1 MMDNPTD
8 RLCGLFFV
16 LFGLMLFFYLIP
28 TQIETVDYG
37 AIRPKTMPQ
46 ILSVI
51 MGVFGAILMLRP
63 SDGTDLQQ
71 VPWLKSARIVAILVA
86 GLMLIAQFGFVYIAA
101 PLSLALMRIMG
112 ERRPLWLGLGVL
124 GMPALIW
131 FAVTVL
137 LERPLP

>member
-1 MMDNPTD
+1 MNNMTD

-46 ILSVI
+46 ILAVI
-51 MGVFGAILMLRP
+51 IGVFGFILMVKP
-63 SDGTDLQQ
+63 ADGSNLQPM
-71 VPWLKSARIVAILVA
+71 PWGRSSLIVAVLSG
-86 GLMLIAQFGFVYIAA
+86 GLWLISLFGFIFMA
-101 PLSLALMRIMG
+101 PFLALVLMVIMG
-112 ERRPLWLGLGVL
+112 ERRPLWLGLGVV

-131 FAVTVL
+131 FAVTIL

>member
-1 MMDNPTD
+1 M
-8 RLCGLFFV
+8 

-28 TQIETVDYG
+28 TQVETVEYG

-51 MGVFGAILMLRP
+51 IGVSGVLLTLKPA
-63 SDGTDLQQ
+63 DGTDLQAM
-71 VPWLKSARIVAILVA
+71 PWPKVCLIIAILVV
-86 GLMLIAQFGFVYIAA
+86 GLWCLAQFGFVFVA
-101 PLSLALMRIMG
+101 PPLALVLMLVMG
-112 ERRPLWLGLGVL
+112 ERRPLWIGLGAV

-131 FAVTVL
+131 FAVTIL

>member
-1 MMDNPTD
+1 MKNMTD

-28 TQIETVDYG
+28 TQIEPVDYG

-46 ILSVI
+46 ILAVI
-51 MGVFGAILMLRP
+51 IAVFGFILMVKP
-63 SDGTDLQQ
+63 ADGSNLQPM
-71 VPWLKSARIVAILVA
+71 PWGRSSLIVAVLSG
-86 GLMLIAQFGFVYIAA
+86 GLWLISLFGFIFVA
-101 PLSLALMRIMG
+101 PFLALVLMVIMG
-112 ERRPLWLGLGVL
+112 ERRPLWLGLGVV

-131 FAVTVL
+131 FAVTIL

>member
-1 MMDNPTD
+1 MNNMTD

-37 AIRPKTMPQ
+37 AIRPKTMPH
-46 ILSVI
+46 ILAVI
-51 MGVFGAILMLRP
+51 IGVFGFILMVKP
-63 SDGTDLQQ
+63 ADGSNLQPM
-71 VPWLKSARIVAILVA
+71 PWGRSSLIVAVLSG
-86 GLMLIAQFGFVYIAA
+86 GLWLISLFGFIFMA
-101 PLSLALMRIMG
+101 PFLALVLMVIMG
-112 ERRPLWLGLGVL
+112 ERRPLWLGLGVV

-131 FAVTVL
+131 FAVTIL

>member
-1 MMDNPTD
+1 MKNPTD
-8 RLCGLFFV
+8 RLSGLFFV

-46 ILSVI
+46 ILAVI
-51 MGVFGAILMLRP
+51 LGLAGAILMVKP
-63 SDGTDLQQ
+63 ADGTDLQQ
-71 VPWLKSARIVAILVA
+71 IPWGKSLLIISVLVL
-86 GLMLIAQFGFVYIAA
+86 GLWLIGQFGFVYLAS
-101 PLSLALMRIMG
+101 PLALTLMLIMG
-112 ERRPLWLGLGVL
+112 ERRPIWIGIGAL

-131 FAVTVL
+131 FAVTIL